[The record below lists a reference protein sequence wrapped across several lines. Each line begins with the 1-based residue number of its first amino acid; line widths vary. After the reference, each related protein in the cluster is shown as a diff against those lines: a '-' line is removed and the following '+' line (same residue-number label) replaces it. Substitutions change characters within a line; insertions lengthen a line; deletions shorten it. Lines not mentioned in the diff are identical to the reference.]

1 MGWWLAFA
9 KEERKKISERTKI
22 RLRRAKREGKQ
33 LGRPSTIPRN
43 TVERIVAMRM
53 RECLSAKAI
62 AMRPTDEGVRTPGG
76 GSCWAHSTVRG
87 VFAREGIQ

>member
-53 RECLSAKAI
+53 RECLSPNVI
-62 AMRPTDEGVRTPGG
+62 ASQLALPASMVRN
-76 GSCWAHSTVRG
+76 VL
-87 VFAREGIQ
+87 VQEGIQ